1 MNINDSG
8 SCRMSCQKTPF
19 DIYAVL
25 NDYAPSDDVLSD
37 DDILVQRVKKIVYT
51 RLNETDRRILLAY
64 AELGSLR
71 QTAKLFKVSTSTIWL
86 RIQEIRKKIK
96 EYLK

>member
-1 MNINDSG
+1 
-8 SCRMSCQKTPF
+8 MSCPKTPF

-25 NDYAPSDDVLSD
+25 DYYAPCDDVLSE
-37 DDILVQRVKKIVYT
+37 DDILVQRIKKIVYT

-86 RIQEIRKKIK
+86 KIQQIRKQILD
-96 EYLK
+96 YLK